1 MSQAAYALSHGRS
14 LWQLKE
20 ALKYARI
27 AKDTSKDQQVLE
39 HHDMVKAKHDEVV
52 EQKKREK
59 EAAENAQPAQ
69 TEAPESTEANTDQN
83 DSQT

>member
-27 AKDTSKDQQVLE
+27 AKDASKDQQVLE

-59 EAAENAQPAQ
+59 EAAEKAQPAQ
-69 TEAPESTEANTDQN
+69 TEAQESAEANTDQN
-83 DSQT
+83 DAKT

>member
-27 AKDTSKDQQVLE
+27 AKDASKDQQVLE

-59 EAAENAQPAQ
+59 EAAEKAQPA
-69 TEAPESTEANTDQN
+69 
-83 DSQT
+83 